1 MNTGGRTPA
10 GEGAQEPQDTPAARR
25 GRRAWSSAALPAHDP
40 AGPREER
47 LLEEVRGR
55 AAAGNGR
62 LSGADLAGA
71 VRSSGLAVGSGSAQ
85 RAVRRLQEDLH
96 GLGPLQALADEP
108 GTTDV
113 LVDGGGAVWVDGT
126 GGLRPTGMRLADP
139 NEVRAL
145 AVRLAAAGGR
155 RLDDAVP
162 FADVVLGRYRIHAV
176 LPPVSTGGPLVSVRI
191 RHHTAM
197 ALGEAL
203 PGGTADA
210 WFAPLRAIVAA
221 RLNFLVSGGTGSGKT
236 TLLGAMLSAAD
247 PAERLLLVE
256 DAQELAPEH
265 PHVVGIQCRTGNI
278 EGAGQVTLTDL
289 VRQAL
294 RMRPDRLV
302 VGECRGA
309 EVREFLGAMNT
320 GHDGAGGTIHASS
333 AAAVPARLAAMGA
346 LAGMGPEAV
355 ALQAAS
361 ALDLVVHMARPR
373 GRRMPVEIGRL
384 VHRSDAAGTRAG
396 EGGGAGEAGPGPG
409 GAGLAVVTVARRTP
423 EGRLEMGPAAE
434 WFGHILAERSIP
446 PPW

>member
-1 MNTGGRTPA
+1 
-10 GEGAQEPQDTPAARR
+10 
-25 GRRAWSSAALPAHDP
+25 
-40 AGPREER
+40 
-47 LLEEVRGR
+47 
-55 AAAGNGR
+55 
-62 LSGADLAGA
+62 
-71 VRSSGLAVGSGSAQ
+71 
-85 RAVRRLQEDLH
+85 
-96 GLGPLQALADEP
+96 
-108 GTTDV
+108 
-113 LVDGGGAVWVDGT
+113 
-126 GGLRPTGMRLADP
+126 
-139 NEVRAL
+139 
-145 AVRLAAAGGR
+145 
-155 RLDDAVP
+155 
-162 FADVVLGRYRIHAV
+162 
-176 LPPVSTGGPLVSVRI
+176 
-191 RHHTAM
+191 
-197 ALGEAL
+197 
-203 PGGTADA
+203 
-210 WFAPLRAIVAA
+210 LRAIVAA

-333 AAAVPARLAAMGA
+333 AGAVPARLAAMGA

-361 ALDLVVHMARPR
+361 ALDLVVHMARPG

-384 VHRSDAAGTRAG
+384 IHRSDAAGGRAEEG
-396 EGGGAGEAGPGPG
+396 EGRGAGPEAGHGPG

-423 EGRLEMGPAAE
+423 EGRLGLGPAAG
-434 WFGHILAERSIP
+434 WFRHSLAERSIP